1 MSHVPVRGERGAAV
15 PEFVLVLMVLL
26 PLVLGIAQV
35 ALVLHVRNTMVA
47 AASDG
52 ARSAAMLDAAPA
64 TARDRARA
72 VIGTTLADGYASS
85 VAAHESEIDGVQV
98 VEVRIRGEVPALG
111 LWGPGV
117 PVEAVGHAVRQDQP

>member
-1 MSHVPVRGERGAAV
+1 M
-15 PEFVLVLMVLL
+15 PEFVLVVVVLV

-52 ARSAAMLDAAPA
+52 ARSAAMLGANPDAAQQ
-64 TARDRARA
+64 RASE
-72 VIGTTLADGYASS
+72 VIRTTLADRYARS
-85 VAAHESEIDGVQV
+85 VSARQARVDGVEV
-98 VEVRIRGEVPALG
+98 VEVRIRGDVPALG

-117 PVEAVGHAVRQDQP
+117 GVEAVGHAVRQEEP